1 LKDEPMGGETAA
13 VYSERSQ
20 SGEAQAQLWIS
31 KSSGLLLREEMDIGS
46 GGQGHATHLSMRYEY
61 ANVQAPRI

>member
-1 LKDEPMGGETAA
+1 MNRLVEKQPLCIANGAKGGE
-13 VYSERSQ
+13 VRV
-20 SGEAQAQLWIS
+20 QLWIS

-46 GGQGHATHLSMRYEY
+46 GSQGHATHMSMRHEY